1 MRPRANRKFFVHLD
15 TGGASWPKMNH
26 APAKTT
32 IGDQEF
38 KTRSVGVVRVKA
50 RGMQECSA
58 RVAFTRL
65 DPERETHGVVSRES
79 RETRERHATVAIEG
93 KRSAKFSFRERDL
106 TELLGATAIGG
117 CRQSGVDGVGCATV
131 LKRIKRVL
139 RRGCWKFDGT
149 CAVRTIRGD
158 LTRGVLMCRSIRAL
172 CIEHRCA
179 KFIRALRGFVACKPY
194 KRRRCAEVMRETLEA
209 VFVDLS
215 EHGREAVELARWNW
229 VVLVIVAAGTLKRE
243 SEEGRAKGRHAI
255 GDAFLT
261 EFLRNRAAL
270 FRHAM
275 QTVERARD
283 RKRLLFSVRRGGQE
297 IARDQGTRE
306 LVVRHVAL
314 ERVEQPIAPRPC
326 ERVAVGLVAEGVCKA
341 REIKPHGR
349 TMFGGAWSREHHIDA
364 AFVRVG

>member
-1 MRPRANRKFFVHLD
+1 
-15 TGGASWPKMNH
+15 MND
-26 APAKTT
+26 APTKTT

-38 KTRSVGVVRVKA
+38 KARSVGVIRVKA

-58 RVAFTRL
+58 RVALTWL

-79 RETRERHATVAIEG
+79 RETCERHAAVAIEG
-93 KRSAKFSFRERDL
+93 KRAAEFPIPKRDL
-106 TELLGATAIGG
+106 AELLGAAAIGG
-117 CRQSGVDGVGCATV
+117 CRRGGVDGVGRATV
-131 LKRIKRVL
+131 LKCIKRVL
-139 RRGCWKFDGT
+139 RRGCWKFDDP
-149 CAVRTIRGD
+149 CAARVIRAD
-158 LTRGVLMCRSIRAL
+158 LTRGVLFSRQVRAL

-194 KRRRCAEVMRETLEA
+194 KWRRCAKRVRVRLQT

-229 VVLVIVAAGTLKRE
+229 VVLVIVAAGALERE
-243 SEEGRAKGRHAI
+243 PEEGRAKGRHAI
-255 GDAFLT
+255 SDRFLA
-261 EFLRNRAAL
+261 EFLGNRAAF

-275 QTVERARD
+275 EPVECARD
-283 RKRLLFSVRRGGQE
+283 RKRLLLSVRRGGQE
-297 IARDQGTRE
+297 ITSDQGTRE

-349 TMFGGAWSREHHIDA
+349 AMFGGAWSREHRVDA
-364 AFVRVG
+364 AFVRVGQRIGDERVDLFRRRWEPSQRK